1 MAVRRSHAEGE
12 QRKKK
17 KKEREKERKP
27 CTWVK
32 TSGRKMHPRC
42 TLPQL
47 VLGICPICKGLNQS
61 GPIAHPGGKQRIKKG
76 KPNWEAT
83 TPLGVDPFSCLQ
95 SAPLTACSINYAC
108 LSYPGLSCQFFAVTI
123 QNPGKRTNSTSTNIN
138 RIMVMLAGEGW
149 LSNIFL

>member
-17 KKEREKERKP
+17 KKKEREREKTMYLSEDFRQENAP
-27 CTWVK
+27 
-32 TSGRKMHPRC
+32 KMHPS
-42 TLPQL
+42 T
-47 VLGICPICKGLNQS
+47 VGLGHMPYLHMNQS

-123 QNPGKRTNSTSTNIN
+123 QNPGKRTNSTFTNIN
-138 RIMVMLAGEGW
+138 RIMVMLAGEG
-149 LSNIFL
+149 